1 MKIIVWFHSFF
12 ITTKLLLG
20 GEKTW
25 TFCGTP
31 EYVAPEI
38 ILNKGHDQAVDF
50 WSIGILLYELL
61 TGLWVLQKK
70 NYLYIMMQVEVCFEN
85 TKLKKQ

>member
-1 MKIIVWFHSFF
+1 MTPSLRSNCLLRTVKI
-12 ITTKLLLG
+12 LG
-20 GEKTW
+20 PGEKTW

-38 ILNKGHDQAVDF
+38 VLNRGHDQAVDF

-61 TGLWVLQKK
+61 TGL
-70 NYLYIMMQVEVCFEN
+70 
-85 TKLKKQ
+85 